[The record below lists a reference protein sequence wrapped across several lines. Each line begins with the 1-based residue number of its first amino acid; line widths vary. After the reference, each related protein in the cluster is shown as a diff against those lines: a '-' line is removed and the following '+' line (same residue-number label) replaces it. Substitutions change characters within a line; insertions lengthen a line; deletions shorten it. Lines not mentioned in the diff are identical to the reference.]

1 MGDKKEPSK
10 TTDDAKLSND
20 VTKKTPL
27 RRVQT
32 FATWQRVKSIGSEV
46 ELSPEAENEFKLKLQ
61 KARQRASEGA
71 ALSPVTPSPV
81 THSPVTPSPISE
93 KKEVPKKVEAK
104 PLVTASEVKPE
115 TPKETPSIEVPKEP
129 KKEEPQVKEEPKKE
143 EPTKEEPIKEEPKK
157 EEPTKE
163 EPIKEEP
170 KKEEPKKEEPKKQEP
185 KKEEPKKQEFK
196 KFEPPKQEFKKFEP
210 PKQEFKKFDPVKK
223 DIVSPKSP
231 PTPDE
236 SKKKVQYGVQFQ
248 GFQAIAN
255 PIQTRTFGVAKSN
268 ANATKN
274 ATSQPWQRTSTIAD
288 FRVESIQKREST
300 LKKRDSFV
308 GGSPFQGVVAG
319 DPLAGLE
326 AKRKLSQSIQSKK
339 PSLPLSPTSSK
350 DESEL
355 AKRFAEK
362 QKLTTTTTPTPS
374 TTATTTTTT
383 PAKNTFKRLP

>member
-71 ALSPVTPSPV
+71 ALSPTSLSPVTPSPISPV
-81 THSPVTPSPISE
+81 TPVTPSPISE

-104 PLVTASEVKPE
+104 PVVIAPEVKPE
-115 TPKETPSIEVPKEP
+115 TPNIEAPKEP
-129 KKEEPQVKEEPKKE
+129 KKE
-143 EPTKEEPIKEEPKK
+143 EEPIKEEPKK

-170 KKEEPKKEEPKKQEP
+170 KKEEPKKEEPKKQE
-185 KKEEPKKQEFK
+185 FK

-210 PKQEFKKFDPVKK
+210 PKQEFKKFEPKKEESKKFEPIKK

-231 PTPDE
+231 PEET
-236 SKKKVQYGVQFQ
+236 KKRVQYGVQFQ

-255 PIQTRTFGVAKSN
+255 PIQTRTFGVEKSN

-326 AKRKLSQSIQSKK
+326 AKRKLSQSIQTKK
-339 PSLPLSPTSSK
+339 PSIPLSPTSK
-350 DESEL
+350 EESEL

-362 QKLTTTTTPTPS
+362 QKQATTTTTPTPS
-374 TTATTTTTT
+374 TAATTTTTT

>member
-1 MGDKKEPSK
+1 MGDKKEPNK
-10 TTDDAKLSND
+10 TTDDVKLSND
-20 VTKKTPL
+20 ATKNTPL

-32 FATWQRVKSIGSEV
+32 FSTWQRVKSIGSEV

-71 ALSPVTPSPV
+71 ALSPVSPSPV
-81 THSPVTPSPISE
+81 ARSPVTPSPVSE
-93 KKEVPKKVEAK
+93 KKEVPKKVEPK
-104 PLVTASEVKPE
+104 PVVTASEVKPE
-115 TPKETPSIEVPKEP
+115 TPKETPNIEAPKEP
-129 KKEEPQVKEEPKKE
+129 KKEEAPINDEPK
-143 EPTKEEPIKEEPKK
+143 
-157 EEPTKE
+157 
-163 EPIKEEP
+163 KEEP

-185 KKEEPKKQEFK
+185 KK
-196 KFEPPKQEFKKFEP
+196 FEAPKQEFKKFEP
-210 PKQEFKKFDPVKK
+210 KKEEFKKFEPVKK
-223 DIVSPKSP
+223 DIVTPKSP
-231 PTPDE
+231 LDE
-236 SKKKVQYGVQFQ
+236 TKKRVQYGVQFQ

-274 ATSQPWQRTSTIAD
+274 APSQPWQRTSTIAD

-339 PSLPLSPTSSK
+339 PSIPLSPTSSK
-350 DESEL
+350 EESEL

-362 QKLTTTTTPTPS
+362 QKQTTPTTPTPG

>member
-71 ALSPVTPSPV
+71 ALSPISLSPVTPSPISPV
-81 THSPVTPSPISE
+81 TPVTPSPISE

-104 PLVTASEVKPE
+104 PVVIAPEVKPE
-115 TPKETPSIEVPKEP
+115 TPNIEAPKEP
-129 KKEEPQVKEEPKKE
+129 KKE
-143 EPTKEEPIKEEPKK
+143 EEPIKEEPKK

-163 EPIKEEP
+163 EPIKE
-170 KKEEPKKEEPKKQEP
+170 EP

-210 PKQEFKKFDPVKK
+210 PKQEFKKFEPKKEEPKKFEPVKK

-231 PTPDE
+231 PEET
-236 SKKKVQYGVQFQ
+236 KKRVQYGVQFQ

-255 PIQTRTFGVAKSN
+255 PIQTRTFGVEKSN

-326 AKRKLSQSIQSKK
+326 AKRKLSQSIQTKK
-339 PSLPLSPTSSK
+339 PSIPLSPTSK
-350 DESEL
+350 EESEL

-362 QKLTTTTTPTPS
+362 QKLATTTTTTPTPTPS
-374 TTATTTTTT
+374 TAATTTTT
-383 PAKNTFKRLP
+383 PAKNAFKRLP